1 MTVWAA
7 SLHSATLV
15 PAGGTQR
22 LASTSSSSSSRIC
35 HLGVV
40 GAFVLCSIHFDQ
52 RSAASA
58 GLKLRDE
65 LEHLQARGLRLVGR
79 ERYVRQRQ

>member
-1 MTVWAA
+1 MLVHGGVGSKLAQRYFGPCRRDAA
-7 SLHSATLV
+7 ARIDIIIV
-15 PAGGTQR
+15 
-22 LASTSSSSSSRIC
+22 IC

-40 GAFVLCSIHFDQ
+40 GAFVLCSVHLDQ